1 MHDPGWDLGHA
12 AFVTALALVA
22 AGIVILVVHL
32 LSRRLG
38 RWDPVLA
45 SLAGRARYAFRALI
59 VIVALLIARRR
70 ARRRR
75 PWTGSGTRWS
85 CC

>member
-1 MHDPGWDLGHA
+1 VDDPGWDLGHA

-45 SLAGRARYAFRALI
+45 SLAGRARYAFRGAD
-59 VIVALLIARRR
+59 RHRR
-70 ARRRR
+70 AADR
-75 PWTGSGTRWS
+75 PAGGGRVAGDR
-85 CC
+85 